1 MDESPETRQKLS
13 GRIEQKQQAIRAY
26 LERARPRRNR
36 LANISVMGS
45 TLAAI
50 LTAGPALGGTAF
62 TQSVQGMFSL
72 DDPSVVWRV
81 LCMGAVILSLGA
93 GLGTNSANSPALA
106 EKVSAAEAAN
116 AQLEGLQ
123 VALDF
128 GHIDTDEAVLLYRQ
142 YVSHVPFV
150 GEVPSR

>member
-1 MDESPETRQKLS
+1 MDESPETRQRLS

-50 LTAGPALGGTAF
+50 LTAGPALGGTGF
-62 TQSVQGMFSL
+62 TQTVQGMFAL

-81 LCMGAVILSLGA
+81 LCMGAVILSVGA

-128 GHIDTDEAVLLYRQ
+128 GHIDTEEAVLLYKQ